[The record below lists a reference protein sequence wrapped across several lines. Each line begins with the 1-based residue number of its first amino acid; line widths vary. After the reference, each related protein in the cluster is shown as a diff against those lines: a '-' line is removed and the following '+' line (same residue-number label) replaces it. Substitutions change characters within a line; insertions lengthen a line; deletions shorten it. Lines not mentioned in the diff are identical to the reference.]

1 MHRLLGVFAAPL
13 FVTGFVAG
21 LFVTAPTMAAP
32 VLPEG
37 TSITGDPTSLLG
49 YDVGLNDYVA
59 GGLSAVN
66 DQNIEFLTDDFALA
80 IDFQSDGLLRLFD
93 NLGTGDDLFNYT
105 FQFSFT
111 GLGGSLAGIHLLDV
125 SALTGGN
132 LLFSVIDNNTFQ
144 LALDDVKFAPGFSH
158 ADLALAVDEPSML
171 ALFALGIV
179 IVGIARRRSHFV
191 RSAKVTPFI
200 RIADIKP

>member
-1 MHRLLGVFAAPL
+1 MRILQRLLGVFAASV
-13 FVTGFVAG
+13 FVTGQV
-21 LFVTAPTMAAP
+21 MAAP

-49 YDVGLNDYVA
+49 YDAGLNDYVA

-66 DQNIEFLTDDFALA
+66 DLNIEFLTDDFALA

-105 FQFSFT
+105 LRFSFT
-111 GLGGSLAGIHLLDV
+111 GLNGLLSDIRPLDM

-132 LLFSVIDNNTFQ
+132 LLFSIIDSNTIQ
-144 LALDDVKFAPGFSH
+144 LALHDVQFAPGFSH
-158 ADLALAVDEPSML
+158 ADLNLAVDEPSML
-171 ALFALGIV
+171 ALFAFGIV
-179 IVGIARRRSHFV
+179 SVWAARRR
-191 RSAKVTPFI
+191 RTQFI
-200 RIADIKP
+200 RNAEVAP

>member
-1 MHRLLGVFAAPL
+1 MLGIFVAAL
-13 FVTGFVAG
+13 FVAG
-21 LFVTAPTMAAP
+21 QAMATP
-32 VLPEG
+32 ILPEG
-37 TSITGDPTSLLG
+37 TSITGAPMSLLA
-49 YDVGLNDYVA
+49 YDAGLNDYVS

-66 DQNIEFLTDDFALA
+66 DQNIEFLTDDYGLG
-80 IDFQSDGLLRLFD
+80 IDFGSDGLMRLWD

-179 IVGIARRRSHFV
+179 IVGVARRHSHFI

-200 RIADIKP
+200 RIADIKL